1 MYHKYFG
8 GVKTMVYEKA
18 KMLISEQFDI
28 EEDEITMETSFK
40 DDLNADSLD
49 LVELIMV
56 LEDEFEL
63 EVDDEDVETINTV
76 GDAVN
81 YINNIID

>member
-1 MYHKYFG
+1 
-8 GVKTMVYEKA
+8 MVYEKI
-18 KMLISEQFDI
+18 KLIISEQFSID
-28 EEDEITMETSFK
+28 EEEITMDTSFK

-49 LVELIMV
+49 LVELIMA

-63 EVDDEDVETINTV
+63 EVDDAEVENIQTV

-81 YINNIID
+81 YINGLL

>member
-1 MYHKYFG
+1 
-8 GVKTMVYEKA
+8 MVYEKI
-18 KMLISEQFDI
+18 KMMVSKQFDI
-28 EEDEITMETSFK
+28 EEDDIIMETSFK
-40 DDLNADSLD
+40 DDLNADSID
-49 LVELIMV
+49 LVELIMA

>member
-1 MYHKYFG
+1 
-8 GVKTMVYEKA
+8 MVYEKI
-18 KMLISEQFDI
+18 KLIISEQFSIDD
-28 EEDEITMETSFK
+28 EEITMETSFK

-49 LVELIMV
+49 LVELIMA

-63 EVDDEDVETINTV
+63 EVDDAEVENIQTV

-81 YINNIID
+81 YINELLGNK